1 MTVGLS
7 LLSHSRRRQ
16 LFPWVALVV
25 LIFSLYQG
33 LAGAAFGQDE
43 SGGAAIKKKLVVGT
57 KVTPPFAMKDTD
69 GNWTG
74 ISIDLWRQIAA
85 ELNLSFEWRE
95 LDQYGLLE
103 GITNGSLDAVVANLT
118 ITPGRL
124 DKFDFTYPFYTTGLG
139 IAVPRQ
145 DSNAAMAI
153 IKQIFSWAV
162 LKILLAVLAILL
174 LVGLAIWRF
183 ERKSNPDQ
191 FGGTTIEG
199 IASGFW
205 FSAVT
210 MTTVGYGDKHPKT
223 LGGRLVSLFW
233 MFVSV
238 ILVSTFTATITSLL
252 TVKQLV
258 PSIRGLEDLKRE
270 NIGTLPHTTSEAFLK
285 NHLIAFKTYPS
296 VPEGLDALARGE
308 IKALVYDIPALR
320 YWIRQ
325 QFQGKIEVLPQI
337 YSQENYGIALTDNSP
352 LRKIINRV
360 LLEKIRDQ
368 EWQGTLYHY
377 LGG

>member
-1 MTVGLS
+1 MMLRLS
-7 LLSHSRRRQ
+7 IPINSRREK
-16 LFPWVALVV
+16 LFLLPAMVV
-25 LIFSLYQG
+25 LILSFYQG
-33 LAGAAFGQDE
+33 MALATSGKDE
-43 SGGAAIKKKLVVGT
+43 PDLTEVKKKLVVGT
-57 KVTPPFAMKDTD
+57 KVTPPFAMKDAN

-74 ISIDLWRQIAA
+74 ISIDLWRQISA
-85 ELNLSFEWRE
+85 ELNLSYEWRE
-95 LDQYGLLE
+95 LDQHGLLE

-118 ITPGRL
+118 ITPSRL

-139 IAVPRQ
+139 IAVARQ
-145 DSNAAMAI
+145 DGDVAMTI
-153 IKQIFSWAV
+153 ILQVFSWAV
-162 LKILLAVLAILL
+162 LKIIIAVVAILL
-174 LVGLAIWRF
+174 LVGLAIWQF
-183 ERKSNPDQ
+183 ERKRNSEQ
-191 FGGTTIEG
+191 FGGTTVEG

-223 LGGRLVSLFW
+223 LGGRLVALFW

-238 ILVSTFTATITSLL
+238 ILVSIFTAMITSLL

-270 NIGTLPHTTSEAFLK
+270 NVGTLPYTTSEAFLK
-285 NHLIAFKTYPS
+285 NHHIVFKTYPS
-296 VPEGLDALARGE
+296 VLEGLEALESGE

-325 QFQGKIEVLPQI
+325 QFQGKIEVLPQT
-337 YSQENYGIALTDNSP
+337 YSQENYGIALRDNSP
-352 LRKIINRV
+352 LRKMINRI

-368 EWQGTLYHY
+368 EWQKTLYHY